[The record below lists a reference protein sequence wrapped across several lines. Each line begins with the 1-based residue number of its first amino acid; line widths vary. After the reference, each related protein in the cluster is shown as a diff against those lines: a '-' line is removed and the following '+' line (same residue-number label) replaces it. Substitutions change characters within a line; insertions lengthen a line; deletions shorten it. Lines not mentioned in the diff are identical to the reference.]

1 MGGTVVD
8 KARAYRLFSEALELE
23 PKDRDAFLA
32 DRCCADPALRADV
45 DELLQIA
52 AEDRA
57 ITAAFLAPPA
67 PPESL
72 AGNIVGRYRLEELI
86 GEGGMGVVY
95 RAVRTD
101 EVRQSVAIKLMTS
114 IVTEAAQKSFEREAQ
129 ILARLE
135 HPSIGRLIDAG
146 IKDNRPWIVLEFVRG
161 IRVDEHCAAQ
171 ALGTRAIVALLVSIT
186 EAVAEAHRMLVV
198 HSDIKPSNVLVGVD
212 GKPKLIDFGIST
224 ALREANADVAAT
236 VGVRGLFSPGYAA
249 PERVN
254 RGPIT
259 VATDVF
265 GLGALAYRL
274 LTGVPVHDGPGGALG
289 YLLAV
294 TQRDVALPS
303 RAALEAGNESRARQ
317 LRGDLDAILLKALER
332 EPQLRYASAGDLR
345 ADLQRYLDRRPVAA
359 RPPSLGYRT
368 AKFLRRNRAASL
380 LGGIAIL
387 AVLFAA
393 VGFAWQNHLLAQQR
407 DAARIAAARAQRVT
421 GFLVSMLQAAN
432 PHLGGQRDVT
442 VAEVLD
448 AGAAQARTGLADDPL
463 IRAQILTAIAETDYE
478 LGRYAQ
484 GLASANDAV
493 ELLAK
498 RPTALLDMAMAQ
510 LIKGRLL
517 SDSGDRPAAE
527 KALRAALEQL
537 DTLPGTD
544 LQQAVTL
551 KELGVVLSRNNDPEV
566 VEPFYRRAIAIF
578 QRLGVDD
585 AEHGDT
591 LIYLGE
597 LLQREGRYAESLRI
611 EQQGEAMMLRHEEPD
626 NPYVLGAGIAIAEAL
641 QSLGRYAEAETIHR
655 RVLATRERVLG
666 PRHLDTLV
674 SRLSLAANLRMQ
686 HRYGDSISLAQSAT
700 ENFSP
705 LVPTDHPTRV
715 FALSVLGLAQC
726 LGAEAARGLMALQEA
741 DRIRAEHF
749 PSADRRRSLGRVL
762 IAVCLG
768 RIGRREEAAQ
778 IFGAESAWRAL
789 ANGSFADL
797 PQLVEERFPSTPP
810 P

>member
-1 MGGTVVD
+1 M
-8 KARAYRLFSEALELE
+8 
-23 PKDRDAFLA
+23 
-32 DRCCADPALRADV
+32 
-45 DELLQIA
+45 
-52 AEDRA
+52 
-57 ITAAFLAPPA
+57 
-67 PPESL
+67 
-72 AGNIVGRYRLEELI
+72 
-86 GEGGMGVVY
+86 
-95 RAVRTD
+95 
-101 EVRQSVAIKLMTS
+101 
-114 IVTEAAQKSFEREAQ
+114 
-129 ILARLE
+129 
-135 HPSIGRLIDAG
+135 
-146 IKDNRPWIVLEFVRG
+146 
-161 IRVDEHCAAQ
+161 
-171 ALGTRAIVALLVSIT
+171 
-186 EAVAEAHRMLVV
+186 
-198 HSDIKPSNVLVGVD
+198 
-212 GKPKLIDFGIST
+212 
-224 ALREANADVAAT
+224 
-236 VGVRGLFSPGYAA
+236 
-249 PERVN
+249 
-254 RGPIT
+254 
-259 VATDVF
+259 
-265 GLGALAYRL
+265 
-274 LTGVPVHDGPGGALG
+274 
-289 YLLAV
+289 
-294 TQRDVALPS
+294 PS

-332 EPQLRYASAGDLR
+332 EPHRRYSSAGDLQ

-432 PHLGGQRDVT
+432 PHLGGQRDIT

-448 AGAAQARTGLADDPL
+448 AGAAQARTSLADDPL
-463 IRAQILTAIAETDYE
+463 IVAQILTAIAETDYE

-498 RPTALLDMAMAQ
+498 RPAALLDTAMAQ

-517 SDSGDRPAAE
+517 SDSGDRAAAE
-527 KALRAALEQL
+527 TALRAALAQL
-537 DTLPGTD
+537 GTLPGTD

-551 KELGVVLSRNNDPEV
+551 KELGVVLSRNNEPGV

-611 EQQGEAMMLRHEEPD
+611 EQQGEAMMLRHEEAD

-641 QSLGRYAEAETIHR
+641 QSLGRYAEAETIHQ

-686 HRYGDSISLAQSAT
+686 HRYGESISLAQSAT
-700 ENFSP
+700 EEFSP

-726 LGAEAARGLMALQEA
+726 LGADPARGLMGLQEA

-768 RIGRREEAAQ
+768 RIGRREAAAQ
-778 IFGAESAWRAL
+778 ILGEESAWRAL

-797 PQLVEERFPSTPP
+797 PQLVEEQVQSPP
-810 P
+810 HR